1 LSENNF
7 NLSAVSKPFIIS
19 AVILVFAGSIIGSI
33 WIMSLSGLE
42 SLSFMRTS
50 FSLHKTFQVDGFLIL
65 LVMGVGYMI
74 VPRFRNT
81 PLPSNEMAYSS
92 FTMIIFSITA
102 SLVSA
107 FTNLDLSVLANFTQ
121 LLGVSIFSGIMIWT
135 MRVHPKLLRIAD
147 YFIGLSVVVLIMI
160 SLFPL
165 VQGLIS
171 MAEVSGWT
179 EERTNGNQL
188 SQLQML
194 LLFAILMIFGVEYK
208 TLPSFLG
215 FVRPRK
221 KLPVTSFGLAVICV
235 LFGIFSMLN
244 ADILLAEI
252 FNIVLLAFVITFAS
266 AVYIFGGFDNTEI
279 MRILRGERKARYS
292 YISRHLRLAFL
303 FLCGG
308 IILAGAFNV
317 FKTFMAYD
325 LAIHYTAIGFL
336 GITIALYL
344 PLMLPPITG
353 RMLHFTKFSG
363 LPLFLVVLALVIRT
377 LGHILMT
384 AQVATVIASYMF
396 IASGWMVVA
405 ALFAFVTMIHRSA
418 KHEEMINES

>member
-1 LSENNF
+1 
-7 NLSAVSKPFIIS
+7 
-19 AVILVFAGSIIGSI
+19 
-33 WIMSLSGLE
+33 MSLSGLE
-42 SLSFMRTS
+42 FLGFMRTS

-65 LVMGVGYMI
+65 LVMGIGYMI
-74 VPRFRNT
+74 VPRFRNI
-81 PLPSNEMAYSS
+81 PLPSNELAYSS
-92 FTMIIFSITA
+92 FIMIIFSITA
-102 SLVSA
+102 SLLSA
-107 FTNLDLSVLANFTQ
+107 FTNLDLSVLADFTQ

-147 YFIGLSVVVLIMI
+147 YFIGLSVVVLVVI
-160 SLFPL
+160 SLFH
-165 VQGLIS
+165 VSQGLIS
-171 MAEVSGWT
+171 IMEVERVT
-179 EERTNGNQL
+179 EQRANGNQM

-221 KLPVTSFGLAVICV
+221 KSPVISFGLAVICV
-235 LFGIFSMLN
+235 IFGVFSMLN

-252 FNIVLLAFVITFAS
+252 FNMVLLAFAITFAS
-266 AVYIFGGFDNTEI
+266 GVYIFGGFDNTEI
-279 MRILRGERKARYS
+279 KRILRGERKARYS

-308 IILAGAFNV
+308 FVLAGAFNV
-317 FKTFMAYD
+317 FNTFMAYD

-353 RMLHFTKFSG
+353 RMLHFTKFSA
-363 LPLFLVVLALVIRT
+363 LPLFLIVLALVIRT
-377 LGHILMT
+377 VGHILIT
-384 AQVATVIASYMF
+384 AQVATVFASYFFM
-396 IASGWMVVA
+396 ASGWMVVA
-405 ALFAFVTMIHRSA
+405 GLFAFITMIHRSA
-418 KHEEMINES
+418 KHEEVINES